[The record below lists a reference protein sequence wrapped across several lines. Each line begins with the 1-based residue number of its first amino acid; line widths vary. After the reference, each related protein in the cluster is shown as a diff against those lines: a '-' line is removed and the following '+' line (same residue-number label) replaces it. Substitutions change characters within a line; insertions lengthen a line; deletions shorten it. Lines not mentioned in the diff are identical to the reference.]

1 MEIEIY
7 LQAATPLTPEEVE
20 PVDTRLRQ
28 WHAEGAEIRYDKV
41 CFGAISMTDPGRRYR
56 VDLGLAEPIRAIR
69 ELHAMLY
76 RYGIKVFVHFVP

>member
-7 LQAATPLTPEEVE
+7 LQAANPLTPEEVE
-20 PVDTRLRQ
+20 LVDARLRQ

-41 CFGAISMTDPGRRYR
+41 CFGTISLKDPGKRYR
-56 VDLGLAEPIRAIR
+56 VDIGQVEPIRAIR

-76 RYGIKVFVHFVP
+76 RYGVKVFVHFVP